1 MSGDLMSVS
10 DSISTTVLVESSGTY
25 LNTSTEVTK
34 NNLSSS
40 LNTSEDAGVYSNV
53 VFNRFFNL
61 YLMFPLLFVGLAGN
75 ILVVVVMR
83 DKSFKN
89 LPISIYFTAIA
100 VSDAAM
106 LISVS
111 VLQFLKELAQVR
123 MFAVTRLCST
133 IG

>member
-1 MSGDLMSVS
+1 MSSELEPVS
-10 DSISTTVLVESSGTY
+10 STVSTNEEIYDTY
-25 LNTSTEVTK
+25 LNTSAVT
-34 NNLSSS
+34 NGNSTTGSTVS
-40 LNTSEDAGVYSNV
+40 FTSNV
-53 VFNRFFNL
+53 IFNRFFNL

-106 LISVS
+106 LILVS

>member
-1 MSGDLMSVS
+1 MSSELEPVS
-10 DSISTTVLVESSGTY
+10 STVSTNEDTY
-25 LNTSTEVTK
+25 LNTSAVT
-34 NNLSSS
+34 NGSSTTGS
-40 LNTSEDAGVYSNV
+40 TGTVSFTSNV

-61 YLMFPLLFVGLAGN
+61 YLMFPLLFVGLVGN

-106 LISVS
+106 LILVS
-111 VLQFLKELAQVR
+111 VLQFLKELAHVR